1 MRWDQRIDVVGDA
14 LGIDQEADFSGERCD
29 EAIQFRVALKGHT
42 IGREVRANFLWY
54 LSWVYEDDCFLLA
67 DVAKAYSYG
76 IEGNI
81 IASYI
86 EDPSQLIDHRDD
98 RSIGTLS
105 TELASDCLDAFL
117 RTSS

>member
-1 MRWDQRIDVVGDA
+1 MIGDA
-14 LGIDQEADFSGERCD
+14 LGIDQEADISGECCD
-29 EAIQFRVALKGHT
+29 EAIQLRVALKGHT

-54 LSWVYEDDCFLLA
+54 LSGVYEDDGFLLA
-67 DVAKAYSYG
+67 NVAEAYGYR

-86 EDPSQLIDHRDD
+86 EDPRQFIDHRDD
-98 RSIGTLS
+98 RSIGTLG
-105 TELASDCLDAFL
+105 TELATDCLDAFL

>member
-1 MRWDQRIDVVGDA
+1 MVGDT
-14 LGIDQEADFSGERCD
+14 LGIDQEADFSGECCD
-29 EAIQFRVALKGHT
+29 EAIQFRIALKGYT

-54 LSWVYEDDCFLLA
+54 LSWVYEDDSFLLA

-76 IEGNI
+76 VEGNI
-81 IASYI
+81 ITSYI
-86 EDPSQLIDHRDD
+86 EDPRQFIDHRDD

-105 TELASDCLDAFL
+105 AELATDCLDAFL